1 MKYLMIIA
9 LLSIAAG
16 TALAQEPVG
25 NAVEATYDVI
35 EQSPDGRDIG
45 SIRVKINEIKT
56 LVQTDYEVLLA
67 ANPEAEGTITL
78 SFSIAPEGAV
88 SDAVVECTEDLVT
101 LQEDILTTVE
111 ELDFGIAPDQTESIP
126 ITVPFTLT
134 PPQ

>member
-9 LLSIAAG
+9 LLSISAG

-25 NAVEATYDVI
+25 NAVETTHDVV

-56 LVQTDYEVLLA
+56 VVQTDYEVLLA
-67 ANPEAEGTITL
+67 TNPDAEGTITL

-88 SDAVVECTEDLVT
+88 SDALVECTEDLLS
-101 LQEDILTTVE
+101 LQAAILTTVE
-111 ELDFGIAPDQTESIP
+111 ELDFGIAPDQTEGIP